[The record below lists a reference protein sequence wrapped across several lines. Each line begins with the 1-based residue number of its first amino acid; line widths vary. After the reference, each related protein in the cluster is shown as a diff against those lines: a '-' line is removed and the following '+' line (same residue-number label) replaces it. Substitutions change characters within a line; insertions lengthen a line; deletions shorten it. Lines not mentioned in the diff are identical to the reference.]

1 MQIAAALTPEDGLVL
16 GEIGSVLI
24 ALGIAAFLASKFKFS
39 AVPIFL
45 CAGLFFGNGGIVE
58 LNLSDDFLNLGAQ
71 IGAILLLLLLGL
83 EYSAGELVD
92 TVKERKSLGLIDLL
106 ANGLPGALFGLV
118 MGWGLVGALVL
129 GGITYVSSS
138 GIAAQLIKDGS
149 LTGLTSTKRAISVL
163 VIEDLFLAVYLPIL
177 SAVIASVA
185 LVTGLISI
193 SAALLIA
200 GGALLLAAR
209 GLHIPHAPNIM
220 GDSATLLLT
229 VFGAALLASGLA
241 TYIGF
246 SGAVA
251 AFLVGL
257 ILTGDV
263 AIVARV
269 RLAPLRDLFAAIF
282 FLFFG
287 LQTDPRDIPQVLIP
301 ALILTVIGVATKW
314 FTAWWA
320 MKDEEEE
327 RGVIRAAAV
336 LIPRGEFS
344 IVIAGLA
351 ASATFAKDLQSLTIT
366 YVILTTVSASIL
378 IRFCSNR
385 PERYLQKE

>member
-1 MQIAAALTPEDGLVL
+1 MQLAAKLTPEDGLVL

-24 ALGIAAFLASKFKFS
+24 ALGIAAFFASRLRFS

-83 EYSAGELVD
+83 EYSAGELVE
-92 TVKERKSLGLIDLL
+92 TVKARKSLGFVDVIL
-106 ANGLPGALFGLV
+106 NGAPGALFGFL

-129 GGITYVSSS
+129 GGITFVSSS

-149 LTGLTSTKRAISVL
+149 LTGLHSTKRAISVL

-177 SAVIASVA
+177 SAIIASVA

-193 SAALLIA
+193 SIALLIA

-287 LQTDPRDIPQVLIP
+287 LQTDPRDIPSVLIP
-301 ALILTVIGVATKW
+301 ALILTVIGVGSKW
-314 FTAWWA
+314 LTAWWA
-320 MKDEEEE
+320 MKDEAEE
-327 RGVIRAAAV
+327 RGVMRVAAI

-366 YVILTTVSASIL
+366 YVILTTVIASLL

-385 PERYLQKE
+385 PERYLSS